1 MWVKSGQSREQRLL
15 GSSAAG
21 LRTIDFP
28 ERTIF
33 TPSIFSVDWAVFS
46 CWLEVTSLLLD
57 SFLASCYFLLLAGT
71 APIISANY

>member
-1 MWVKSGQSREQRLL
+1 MVQVGSEQGAEATGLKR
-15 GSSAAG
+15 AG
-21 LRTIDFP
+21 LHTIDFP

-33 TPSIFSVDWAVFS
+33 TPSIFSVDWVVFS
-46 CWLEVTSLLLD
+46 CWLEVTLLLLD